1 MSTGNPY
8 GDARVSAARRDI
20 AHAVEELGRAFTV
33 EELDA
38 KLRTL
43 NSPAALAT
51 IYRAVAAMERTGALA
66 RVGEQDGTTLY
77 AACGPHWHGERP
89 DDHHHHLVCTGCGAV
104 EPVSCPV
111 DSGVIRAAGDVGFV
125 ITRHE
130 IRLYGMC
137 RTCLAN
143 PNTEGT

>member
-1 MSTGNPY
+1 MSAGNPY
-8 GDARVSAARRDI
+8 GAGRVSAARRDI
-20 AHAVEELGRAFTV
+20 AGAIEEMARAFTV
-33 EELDA
+33 EELDET
-38 KLRTL
+38 LRRL
-43 NSPAALAT
+43 GNPAALAT
-51 IYRAVAAMERTGALA
+51 IYRAVAAMELTGALA

-77 AACGPHWHGERP
+77 AACGPHWHGDRP

-111 DSGVIRAAGDVGFV
+111 DGSVIQAAGDVGFV

-137 RTCLAN
+137 AKCLRSPA
-143 PNTEGT
+143 EGT